1 MISSAANA
9 AIEGKMTKTLKKLL
23 KKVYVS
29 DIHEQLAV
37 ADSKLGKTIKDKLNI
52 SCVQNDGVTELM
64 RGIRQ
69 HMTTLINAL
78 PDSDANAMTLGLSHR

>member
-1 MISSAANA
+1 
-9 AIEGKMTKTLKKLL
+9 MTKTLKKLL

-37 ADSKLGKTIKDKLNI
+37 ADSKLGKTIKEKLNI
-52 SCVQNDGVTELM
+52 SCLHNDTVTELM

-69 HMTTLINAL
+69 HMTTLISEL
-78 PDSDANAMTLGLSHR
+78 PANDVNAMTLGLSHR